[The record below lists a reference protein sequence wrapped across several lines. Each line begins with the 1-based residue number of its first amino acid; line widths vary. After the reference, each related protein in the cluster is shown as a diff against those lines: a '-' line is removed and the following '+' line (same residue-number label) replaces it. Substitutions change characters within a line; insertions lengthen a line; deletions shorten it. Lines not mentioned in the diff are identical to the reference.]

1 MYDVYSEFDI
11 DKHQETF
18 VNYLEVIVRADGTV
32 EYAVPSH
39 QMKLEFIGA
48 EQRGMTRD
56 DFIHTCP
63 KQMWLDYTT
72 WLLGQ
77 TGCIAVWSNFVK
89 ANTITEEQAEVLD
102 EFRRRGLL
110 KDGQIH

>member
-1 MYDVYSEFDI
+1 MYGVYSEFDI

-18 VNYLEVIVRADGTV
+18 VNYLEVVVWADGTV

-48 EQRGMTRD
+48 EQRGVSTSAFRS
-56 DFIHTCP
+56 TCP
-63 KQMWLDYTT
+63 REMWFDYMT

-77 TGCIAVWSNFVK
+77 TGCVAVWSNHIE
-89 ANTITEEQAEVLD
+89 AETMTEEQREMC
-102 EFRRRGLL
+102 
-110 KDGQIH
+110 